1 MRFKGLFIKICLILA
16 ASFAVNST
24 YAQRFKLDSLYFPFP
39 DSLKLKTLFVY
50 RVNPETMAPVFSEY
64 DTTLNGAQNVLPF
77 QKYSVGT
84 ISTGNNG
91 GAMMPL
97 DYFYRSESEEFLF
110 VKNFLPY
117 LNGPTNLP
125 IINSLRRFTRVGYSS
140 NKKRIGEQTL
150 ELTHNQN
157 IVPGWS
163 VGFKHNGHSTT
174 GFYKKQYARNNS
186 FNLYSSFYGP
196 RFKSY
201 VSFAFHRIQI
211 KENGG
216 IQDELDLKNTNIDAE
231 NVLVNL
237 DNAKKVEIRL
247 EGKEILPNKTV
258 KNKTYIFGTDYLGR
272 DMFIRVVYG
281 GRISLIVGFVAA
293 FLNFIIGVLYGGI
306 SGYFGG
312 RIDNIMMRIVDIIG
326 SIPTL
331 LYVILLMVIMKPG
344 LGTIIIAL
352 SITHWLGMARI
363 VRGQVLSLKE
373 QEFILAAKTLGAS
386 TQRIMIKHLIPNIMG
401 PVMVSVTM
409 QVPAA
414 IFTEA
419 FLSFVGLGI
428 SAPKAS
434 WGALCND
441 ALAGLFTYPYQ
452 LFYPAIAISIT
463 ILAFNL
469 FGDGLRDALDP
480 KQRK

>member
-1 MRFKGLFIKICLILA
+1 MDDYKKISPDMWENLDKSQKDAEKVSRKSLTYWQDAARRLKQNKVAVVSLIVILMVVLMAIFVPLFWPIQYSNQVLDFSNIPPNLEVYEVTDGNYIYITKAYKAIEVSKDGELLQMSEIKKDDQNNRMYIYEFDGKELI
-16 ASFAVNST
+16 VD
-24 YAQRFKLDSLYFPFP
+24 YSLY
-39 DSLKLKTLFVY
+39 LQAKK
-50 RVNPETMAPVFSEY
+50 EY
-64 DTTLNGAQNVLPF
+64 LALEKKAKKDPSINLEEAQF
-77 QKYSVGT
+77 
-84 ISTGNNG
+84 
-91 GAMMPL
+91 
-97 DYFYRSESEEFLF
+97 
-110 VKNFLPY
+110 
-117 LNGPTNLP
+117 
-125 IINSLRRFTRVGYSS
+125 
-140 NKKRIGEQTL
+140 
-150 ELTHNQN
+150 
-157 IVPGWS
+157 
-163 VGFKHNGHSTT
+163 
-174 GFYKKQYARNNS
+174 
-186 FNLYSSFYGP
+186 
-196 RFKSY
+196 
-201 VSFAFHRIQI
+201 
-211 KENGG
+211 
-216 IQDELDLKNTNIDAE
+216 
-231 NVLVNL
+231 NL
-237 DNAKKVEIRL
+237 DNAKKVEIRF
-247 EGKEILPNKTV
+247 EGKEILPSKTIR
-258 KNKTYIFGTDYLGR
+258 NKTYVFGTDYLGR

-312 RIDNIMMRIVDIIG
+312 RVDNIMMRIVDIIG

-331 LYVILLMVIMKPG
+331 LYVILLMVIMQPG
-344 LGTIIIAL
+344 LGTIIVAL

-373 QEFILAAKTLGAS
+373 QEFVLAAKTLGAS
-386 TQRIMIKHLIPNIMG
+386 TKRIMLKHLIPNIMG

-409 QVPAA
+409 QVPQA

-452 LFYPAIAISIT
+452 LFYPALAISIT

>member
-1 MRFKGLFIKICLILA
+1 MDDYKKISPDMWENLDKSQKDAEKVSRKSLTYWQDAARRLKQNKVAVVSLIVILMVVLMAIFVPLFWPIQYSNQVLDFSNIPPNLEVYEVTDGNYIYITKAYKAIEVSKDGELLQMSEIKKDDQNNRMYIYEFDGKELI
-16 ASFAVNST
+16 VD
-24 YAQRFKLDSLYFPFP
+24 YSLY
-39 DSLKLKTLFVY
+39 LQAKK
-50 RVNPETMAPVFSEY
+50 EY
-64 DTTLNGAQNVLPF
+64 LALEKKAKKDPSINLEEAQF
-77 QKYSVGT
+77 
-84 ISTGNNG
+84 
-91 GAMMPL
+91 
-97 DYFYRSESEEFLF
+97 
-110 VKNFLPY
+110 
-117 LNGPTNLP
+117 
-125 IINSLRRFTRVGYSS
+125 
-140 NKKRIGEQTL
+140 
-150 ELTHNQN
+150 
-157 IVPGWS
+157 
-163 VGFKHNGHSTT
+163 
-174 GFYKKQYARNNS
+174 
-186 FNLYSSFYGP
+186 
-196 RFKSY
+196 
-201 VSFAFHRIQI
+201 
-211 KENGG
+211 
-216 IQDELDLKNTNIDAE
+216 
-231 NVLVNL
+231 NL
-237 DNAKKVEIRL
+237 DNAKKVEIRFD
-247 EGKEILPNKTV
+247 GKEILPTKTIR
-258 KNKTYIFGTDYLGR
+258 NKTYVFGTDYLGR

-312 RIDNIMMRIVDIIG
+312 RVDNIMMRIVDIIG

-331 LYVILLMVIMKPG
+331 LYVILLMVIMQPG
-344 LGTIIIAL
+344 LGTIIVAL

-373 QEFILAAKTLGAS
+373 QEFVLAAKTLGAS
-386 TQRIMIKHLIPNIMG
+386 TKRIMLKHLIPNIMG

-409 QVPAA
+409 QVPQA

-452 LFYPAIAISIT
+452 LFYPALAISIT

>member
-1 MRFKGLFIKICLILA
+1 MEDNKKM
-16 ASFAVNST
+16 SPDMWE
-24 YAQRFKLDSLYFPFP
+24 KLDKSQKDAEKVSRKSLTYWQDASRRLKQNKVAVVSLMIILVIVSMAIFVPLFWPIQYSNQVLDLSNIPQKLEVYEINDGNYIYVTKAYKAIEVSRDGKLLQMYKMKKDDQANRMYIYEFDGKELVVDYSLYFEA
-39 DSLKLKTLFVY
+39 KK
-50 RVNPETMAPVFSEY
+50 EY
-64 DTTLNGAQNVLPF
+64 LALEKKAKKDP
-77 QKYSVGT
+77 T
-84 ISTGNNG
+84 I
-91 GAMMPL
+91 
-97 DYFYRSESEEFLF
+97 
-110 VKNFLPY
+110 
-117 LNGPTNLP
+117 
-125 IINSLRRFTRVGYSS
+125 
-140 NKKRIGEQTL
+140 
-150 ELTHNQN
+150 
-157 IVPGWS
+157 
-163 VGFKHNGHSTT
+163 
-174 GFYKKQYARNNS
+174 
-186 FNLYSSFYGP
+186 
-196 RFKSY
+196 
-201 VSFAFHRIQI
+201 
-211 KENGG
+211 
-216 IQDELDLKNTNIDAE
+216 DLQEAKF
-231 NVLVNL
+231 NL
-237 DNAKKVEIRL
+237 DNAKKIEVRY
-247 EGKEILPNKTV
+247 EGKEILPNKTI

-272 DMFIRVVYG
+272 DMFIRVIYG

-293 FLNFIIGVLYGGI
+293 FLNFVIGVLYGGV

-312 RIDNIMMRIVDIIG
+312 RVDNIMMRIVDIIG

-331 LYVILLMVIMKPG
+331 LYVILLMVIFKPG
-344 LGTIIIAL
+344 LGTIILAL

-373 QEFILAAKTLGAS
+373 QEFVLAAQTLGAS
-386 TQRIMIKHLIPNIMG
+386 TSRIMLKHLIPNIMG

-409 QVPAA
+409 QVPSA

-452 LFYPAIAISIT
+452 LFYPAMAISIT

>member
-1 MRFKGLFIKICLILA
+1 MDDYKKISPDMWENLDKSQKDSEKVSRKSLTYWQDAARRLKQNKVAVVSLIVILMVVLMAIFVPLFWPIQYSNQVLDFSNIPPNLEVYEVTDGNYIYITKAYKAIEVSKDGELLQMSEIKKDDQNNRMYIYEFDGKELI
-16 ASFAVNST
+16 VD
-24 YAQRFKLDSLYFPFP
+24 YSLY
-39 DSLKLKTLFVY
+39 LQAKK
-50 RVNPETMAPVFSEY
+50 EY
-64 DTTLNGAQNVLPF
+64 LALEKKAKKDPSINLEEAQF
-77 QKYSVGT
+77 
-84 ISTGNNG
+84 
-91 GAMMPL
+91 
-97 DYFYRSESEEFLF
+97 
-110 VKNFLPY
+110 
-117 LNGPTNLP
+117 
-125 IINSLRRFTRVGYSS
+125 
-140 NKKRIGEQTL
+140 
-150 ELTHNQN
+150 
-157 IVPGWS
+157 
-163 VGFKHNGHSTT
+163 
-174 GFYKKQYARNNS
+174 
-186 FNLYSSFYGP
+186 
-196 RFKSY
+196 
-201 VSFAFHRIQI
+201 
-211 KENGG
+211 
-216 IQDELDLKNTNIDAE
+216 
-231 NVLVNL
+231 NL
-237 DNAKKVEIRL
+237 DNAKKVEIRFD
-247 EGKEILPNKTV
+247 GKEILPTKTIR
-258 KNKTYIFGTDYLGR
+258 NKTYVFGTDYLGR

-312 RIDNIMMRIVDIIG
+312 RVDNIMMRIVDIIG

-331 LYVILLMVIMKPG
+331 LYVILLMVIMQPG
-344 LGTIIIAL
+344 LGTIIVAL

-373 QEFILAAKTLGAS
+373 QEFVLAAKTLGAS
-386 TQRIMIKHLIPNIMG
+386 TKRIMLKHLIPNIMG

-409 QVPAA
+409 QVPQA

-452 LFYPAIAISIT
+452 LFYPALAISIT

>member
-1 MRFKGLFIKICLILA
+1 MDDYKKI
-16 ASFAVNST
+16 SPDMWE
-24 YAQRFKLDSLYFPFP
+24 KLDKSQKDAEKVSRKSLTYWQDAARRLKQNKVAVISLIIILTIVLMAIFVPLFWPIQYSDQVLDFSNIPQKLEVYEISDGNYIYVTKAYKAIEVSKDGELLQMYKIKKDDQANRMYIYDFEGKELIVDYSLYFQA
-39 DSLKLKTLFVY
+39 KK
-50 RVNPETMAPVFSEY
+50 
-64 DTTLNGAQNVLPF
+64 
-77 QKYSVGT
+77 
-84 ISTGNNG
+84 
-91 GAMMPL
+91 
-97 DYFYRSESEEFLF
+97 EFLA
-110 VKNFLPY
+110 LE
-117 LNGPTNLP
+117 
-125 IINSLRRFTRVGYSS
+125 
-140 NKKRIGEQTL
+140 KKA
-150 ELTHNQN
+150 
-157 IVPGWS
+157 
-163 VGFKHNGHSTT
+163 
-174 GFYKKQYARNNS
+174 KKDPSIDLVEAQY
-186 FNLYSSFYGP
+186 
-196 RFKSY
+196 
-201 VSFAFHRIQI
+201 
-211 KENGG
+211 
-216 IQDELDLKNTNIDAE
+216 
-231 NVLVNL
+231 NL
-237 DNAKKVEIRL
+237 DNAKKIEVRF
-247 EGKEILPNKTV
+247 EGEEILPTKTIR
-258 KNKTYIFGTDYLGR
+258 NKTYIFGTDYLGR
-272 DMFIRVVYG
+272 DMFIRVIYG

-306 SGYFGG
+306 AGYFGG
-312 RIDNIMMRIVDIIG
+312 RIDNVMMRIVDIIG

-344 LGTIIIAL
+344 LGTIIVAL
-352 SITHWLGMARI
+352 SITHWLSMARI

-373 QEFILAAKTLGAS
+373 QEFVLAAKTLGAS
-386 TQRIMIKHLIPNIMG
+386 TKRIMLKHLIPNIMG

-409 QVPAA
+409 QVPHA